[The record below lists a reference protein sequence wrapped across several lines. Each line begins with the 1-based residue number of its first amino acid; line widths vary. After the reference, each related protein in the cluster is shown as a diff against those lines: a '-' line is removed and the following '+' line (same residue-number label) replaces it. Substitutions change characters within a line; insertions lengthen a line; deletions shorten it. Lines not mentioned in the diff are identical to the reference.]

1 MQYVIGAAL
10 VLGMLYGVV
19 RLIAMADPQTLARIG
34 RYVIAFG
41 LIGIGGLLV
50 FSRQFFLG
58 IPVVALGIGALSRG
72 RIGGFDLGGGRKSA
86 GKASRVTSRFVEAS
100 LDHDSGRLTGRVSEG
115 VHAGRLLDDLG
126 EDELR
131 ALLRET
137 SVDPDSAALVE
148 AYLDRRFP
156 LWREDGQADA
166 GAGAGGAPDPGAM
179 TDQQAYEIL
188 GLSPGAGEAEIR
200 AAHRRLLKGVHP
212 DRGGSTFLAS
222 RINLAKDRLLSRHR
236 SNS

>member
-1 MQYVIGAAL
+1 MQYVIAAAL
-10 VLGMLYGVV
+10 ALGILYGVV
-19 RLIAMADPQTLARIG
+19 RLIATANPRTLARIG

-41 LIGIGGLLV
+41 LIGVGGLLI
-50 FSRQFFLG
+50 FGRQFFLG
-58 IPVVALGIGALSRG
+58 VPAVAVGIGALFRG
-72 RIGGFDLGGGRKSA
+72 RIGGFDLGGGKKSE
-86 GKASRVTSRFVEAS
+86 GKASRVGSRFVEAS
-100 LDHDSGRLTGRVSEG
+100 LDHDSGRLTGRVIEG
-115 VHAGRLLDDLG
+115 TFAGRLLDDL
-126 EDELR
+126 DEGDLR
-131 ALLRET
+131 ALLREA
-137 SVDPDSAALVE
+137 SADPDSAALVE

-156 LWREDGQADA
+156 LWREDGQEDARTGAGGAADA
-166 GAGAGGAPDPGAM
+166 GAM
-179 TDQQAYEIL
+179 TDEQAYEVL